1 MYTHAHSHT
10 QIDTQ
15 SQRDTHTT
23 LTHILIRTCSFTDTR
38 VLTHSLYTLVLTH
51 SPHSYTAP
59 RPAFTLVYSPA
70 PPLPA
75 AQSLWGQGPLVPPL
89 SCSPAHPLA
98 LGQGAD
104 TSRQPAPRRQV
115 CRLQP
120 CLFVVALGNAD
131 SAHTELRQAIKSG
144 LWGLSGAS
152 LVTSGRW
159 LSLPPC
165 PSHIMCHLHS
175 QAPSGEKGE
184 TFLLGEECGVWP
196 PWPPN

>member
-15 SQRDTHTT
+15 SHRDTHTS
-23 LTHILIRTCSFTDTR
+23 LTHVLIRTCSFTDTHVFSHAHFFIPSR
-38 VLTHSLYTLVLTH
+38 SHTPHTCTPLLDPPSLSCTHLHLHFL
-51 SPHSYTAP
+51 
-59 RPAFTLVYSPA
+59 
-70 PPLPA
+70 A

-120 CLFVVALGNAD
+120 CLFVVALGNTD
-131 SAHTELRQAIKSG
+131 SAPHRAATGHKVPSLG
-144 LWGLSGAS
+144 PLWGFLS
-152 LVTSGRW
+152 
-159 LSLPPC
+159 
-165 PSHIMCHLHS
+165 H
-175 QAPSGEKGE
+175 
-184 TFLLGEECGVWP
+184 
-196 PWPPN
+196 